1 MSEDLVV
8 ATLKLEDLNGRY
20 EKLMSLLLENLKRS
34 AQLVDPQRSQP
45 DIQVGVR

>member
-1 MSEDLVV
+1 MLQASNI
-8 ATLKLEDLNGRY
+8 ATKDGLQNVIMK
-20 EKLMSLLLENLKRS
+20 LLENLKRS